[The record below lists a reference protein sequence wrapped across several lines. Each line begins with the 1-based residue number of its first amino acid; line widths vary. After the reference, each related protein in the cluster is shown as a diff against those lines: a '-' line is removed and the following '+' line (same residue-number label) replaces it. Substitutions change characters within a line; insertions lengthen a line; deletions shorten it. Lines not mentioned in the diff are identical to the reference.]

1 MEKEQ
6 KKQWDAE
13 QLEFYFI
20 NDIDKM
26 EDSKKECD
34 N

>member
-26 EDSKKECD
+26 EESDE
-34 N
+34 